1 MPRGCGDGTLPRMT
15 SGVEFNSWDDPRVDD
30 GDGRASRHDDADEPG
45 FGDSA
50 HSFVA
55 PPPDLTASD
64 AVVMPDPFAALEL
77 DAASVPIAEPVPE
90 DQPDGG
96 PPDPEADF
104 YDLIL

>member
-1 MPRGCGDGTLPRMT
+1 MVSD
-15 SGVEFNSWDDPRVDD
+15 VDFNSWSDPRVDD
-30 GDGRASRHDDADEPG
+30 VDGGERDDGSDDPG

-50 HSFVA
+50 VQFSFVEPA
-55 PPPDLTASD
+55 PDLTASD

-77 DAASVPIAEPVPE
+77 DASLVPVAEPVPE
-90 DQPDGG
+90 DLPEDG